1 MALTRIKTGNILDG
15 QVFERDL
22 ADGAVTFDKF
32 QLTDNGNPGDVLTVD
47 AFGNLLFAPA
57 SGTATTL
64 GALADVDVAGVTNE
78 QVLSYDA
85 GNAEWIPVTIPGLGS
100 SSNTYIVDNIAARDA
115 LTPAEADMA
124 FVRSGTSGEWEM
136 YLYDSGFPT
145 NPPWV
150 LIATQDSARTDANT
164 LTYTIAYTEPSASPI
179 TIGNISQNSRVTQ
192 VVVDVITDFN
202 DAGAA
207 ITVGDAGDASRL
219 LSNAFID
226 LSEIGTYVVN
236 VDYIYTSATDTDIL
250 LYFNF
255 GTSTTGQCKVSVT
268 YV

>member
-15 QVFERDL
+15 QVFQQDL
-22 ADGAVTFDKF
+22 ADGAVTFEKI
-32 QLTDNGNPGDVLTVD
+32 QVTDPGNPGDVLTVD
-47 AFGNLLFAPA
+47 GAGNLLFAPA

-64 GALADVDVAGVTNE
+64 GALADVDTTGAALDEVLAYDGV
-78 QVLSYDA
+78 S
-85 GNAEWIPVTIPGLGS
+85 EWRPIAIPGLGS
-100 SSNTYIVDNIAARDA
+100 SSNTYIVDTIIARDA
-115 LTPAEADMA
+115 LTPNEADMA
-124 FVRSGTSGEWEM
+124 FVRSGTSGEWEL

-150 LIATQDSARTDANT
+150 LLATQDSARTDANT
-164 LTYTIAYTEPSASPI
+164 LVYTIAYTEPSASPI

-202 DAGAA
+202 DAGSV

-226 LSEIGTYVVN
+226 LTEIGTYVVN
-236 VDYIYTSATDTDIL
+236 VDYVYTSATDTDIL
-250 LYFNF
+250 LHFNF
-255 GTSTTGQCKVSVT
+255 GTSTSGQCRVSVT

>member
-15 QVFERDL
+15 QVFQQDL
-22 ADGAVTFDKF
+22 ADGAVTFDKI
-32 QLTDNGNPGDVLTVD
+32 QVTDTGNPGDVLTVD

-64 GALADVDVAGVTNE
+64 GALADVDVTGASLD
-78 QVLSYDA
+78 QVLSYD
-85 GNAEWIPVTIPGLGS
+85 GVSEWRPISIPGLGS
-100 SSNTYIVDNIAARDA
+100 SSNTTIVDTIAQRDA
-115 LTPAEADMA
+115 LTPNEADMA
-124 FVRSGTSGEWEM
+124 FVRVGTSGEWEL

-150 LIATQDSARTDANT
+150 LLATQDSARTDANT
-164 LTYTIAYTEPSASPI
+164 LVYLIAYTESSGSPI
-179 TIGNISQNSRVTQ
+179 TMGNVSQNSRVSQ
-192 VVVDVITDFN
+192 VVVDVITPFD
-202 DAGAA
+202 GSPV

-226 LSEIGTYVVN
+226 LTEAGTYVVT
-236 VDYIYTSATDTDIL
+236 VDHTYTSATDTDIL
-250 LYFNF
+250 LYYNF
-255 GTSTTGQCKVSVT
+255 AGSSAGQCRVSVT